1 MSTSKNKIKSTKS
14 TSSSTVSSKYNK
26 KNTSTRNIKMHQE
39 VEMIN
44 TDISFDPEFLLE
56 AKIQG
61 INIQNNVTIKNLKKI
76 MNIENCDFDSSM
88 LTDQIL
94 SSFLSREMIL
104 FRNSPMAKR
113 RNFLGIQYL
122 FKSLGMENPL
132 ITEKYPEMEKIFKV
146 S

>member
-1 MSTSKNKIKSTKS
+1 MSTKSKIKSKS
-14 TSSSTVSSKYNK
+14 TASSTTITSSKYNK
-26 KNTSTRNIKMHQE
+26 KNTSTRSIKILQK
-39 VEMIN
+39 VEIIS
-44 TDISFDPEFLLE
+44 TDIKLDPELVLE

-61 INIQNNVTIKNLKKI
+61 INIQNNVTIKNLKKF

-88 LTDQIL
+88 LTDQLL

-113 RNFLGIQYL
+113 RNFLGIQHL

-132 ITEKYPEMEKIFKV
+132 ITEKYPEMEKIFNV

>member
-61 INIQNNVTIKNLKKI
+61 INIQNNVTIKNLKKF